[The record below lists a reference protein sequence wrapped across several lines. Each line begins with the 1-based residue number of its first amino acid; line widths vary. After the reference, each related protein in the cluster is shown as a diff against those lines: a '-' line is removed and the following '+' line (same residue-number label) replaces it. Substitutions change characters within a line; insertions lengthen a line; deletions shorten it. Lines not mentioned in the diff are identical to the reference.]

1 MKKNLFK
8 LLVAGLLLTFIPISV
23 QADDKVTDALVVVSK
38 QSPADILPAVTL
50 SNYINSEV
58 LIFDKNKIPT
68 MKFDKNKNIIVVG
81 GESSLNN
88 DIFKNIHYTRIS
100 GKDRYE
106 TSIAVLNYANKFKKV
121 EKVNLVSGKS
131 YVDSSIVAS
140 SKDIAMSISNNTI
153 INEKIKSNL
162 DNLNITKVNII
173 GGELKINDNTK
184 NLFGAVRISG
194 KDRYET
200 SKIFASNN
208 KNGYIQSES
217 GSFYKNILD
226 AKKSMTDNKGF
237 LFINSLGTR
246 IYLYKENTDPKY
258 EIGDLLI
265 KNDKK
270 IINML
275 EKIDML
281 ISENNSD
288 RIIPHF
294 PSNTAYSIKIKTPLQ
309 TVFVEDEISNKNEMH
324 IAISKNNSYAKE
336 YIVKDVQL
344 INHLI
349 DIINTS
355 IYDEY
360 SI

>member
-1 MKKNLFK
+1 
-8 LLVAGLLLTFIPISV
+8 
-23 QADDKVTDALVVVSK
+23 
-38 QSPADILPAVTL
+38 
-50 SNYINSEV
+50 
-58 LIFDKNKIPT
+58 
-68 MKFDKNKNIIVVG
+68 
-81 GESSLNN
+81 
-88 DIFKNIHYTRIS
+88 
-100 GKDRYE
+100 
-106 TSIAVLNYANKFKKV
+106 
-121 EKVNLVSGKS
+121 
-131 YVDSSIVAS
+131 
-140 SKDIAMSISNNTI
+140 
-153 INEKIKSNL
+153 
-162 DNLNITKVNII
+162 
-173 GGELKINDNTK
+173 
-184 NLFGAVRISG
+184 
-194 KDRYET
+194 
-200 SKIFASNN
+200 
-208 KNGYIQSES
+208 
-217 GSFYKNILD
+217 
-226 AKKSMTDNKGF
+226 MTDNKGF

-258 EIGDLLI
+258 EIGEFLI

-309 TVFVEDEISNKNEMH
+309 TVFVEDEMSNKNEMH

>member
-1 MKKNLFK
+1 M
-8 LLVAGLLLTFIPISV
+8 
-23 QADDKVTDALVVVSK
+23 
-38 QSPADILPAVTL
+38 
-50 SNYINSEV
+50 
-58 LIFDKNKIPT
+58 
-68 MKFDKNKNIIVVG
+68 G
-81 GESSLNN
+81 GELSLNN

-258 EIGDLLI
+258 EIGEFLI

-309 TVFVEDEISNKNEMH
+309 TVFVEDEMSNKNEMH